1 MNKTTKIITAAVV
14 AVVALVG
21 GYVMYQGSAEANVV
35 KIGVIGT
42 LTGNAAYFGQ
52 QELRG
57 VELARD
63 EINKNGGINGK
74 KVELIVED
82 SEASPA
88 KAVSAVQKLIEID
101 KVKYIVGD
109 SWNSTVIPMLP
120 IINENKVILISPF
133 AGLNQMSQDDYF
145 FRTIAS
151 TKDMM
156 DALAGYAY
164 EKTNARTVAIVQ
176 AKNPFG
182 EEHAKYFKEAFEKLG
197 GTVVAVEGVELAQ
210 DDVRTELVKI
220 KAKNPDTILNI
231 HAAGPK
237 MGATMKQ
244 AKELGI
250 NVNWLG
256 QLGAE
261 NAALQKDYADI
272 ADGIVYPYPFD
283 VMSGQKE
290 AQRFVA
296 MYQEK
301 YHEMPE
307 LVAANSYDAMMVLA
321 KTIAVVGDDT
331 QEAKEY
337 MGTIKDFAGA
347 GGSLSFD
354 QNGDAKKDIVIKTL
368 KGGVFVKAE

>member
-1 MNKTTKIITAAVV
+1 MNKITKIVAGVGLILMAVGV
-14 AVVALVG
+14 YTMVK
-21 GYVMYQGSAEANVV
+21 SAPESTVI

-74 KVELIVED
+74 MVELIVED
-82 SEASPA
+82 SAAAPA
-88 KAVSAVQKLIEID
+88 TAVSAARKLIETD
-101 KVKYIVGD
+101 NVKYIVGD

-120 IINENKVILISPF
+120 VINENKVILISPF

-156 DALAGYAY
+156 DALAVYAY
-164 EKTNARTVAIVQ
+164 DKGNARSVAIVQ

-182 EEHAKYFKEAFEKLG
+182 EEHTKYFKEAFEKRG
-197 GTVVAVEGVELAQ
+197 GVIVAIEGVELTQ
-210 DDVRTELVKI
+210 EDVRTELIKI
-220 KAKNPDTILNI
+220 KAKKPDTILNI

-237 MGATMKQ
+237 MGVTLKQ

-250 NVNWLG
+250 KVSWLG

-261 NAALQKDYADI
+261 NATLQKDYKDI
-272 ADGIVYPYPFD
+272 AEGIVYPYPFD
-283 VMSGQKE
+283 VMSGQEE
-290 AQRFVA
+290 AKRFAA

-307 LVAANSYDAMMVLA
+307 LVAANSYDAMMILA
-321 KTIAVVGDDT
+321 KTIAVAGDDT
-331 QEAKEY
+331 QKAKEF

-354 QNGDAKKDIVIKTL
+354 QNGDVKKDIIIKTMED
-368 KGGVFVKAE
+368 GIFVKAE